1 MKNLSNLEIGE
12 IRLQMIKF
20 ATLQLTDSD
29 LAEDIV
35 QEALESA
42 YKHAASFRGQA
53 ALKTWIFAILKNK
66 IIDALKRRKRTVVLS
81 DLTENDNTE
90 QFFDQHGHW
99 GKDDLVSEWQD
110 IQSAVY
116 QKEFWAI
123 FNICLDHLPAQQAK
137 VFMMRVHLGLSS
149 EEICQECDISVN
161 NLNVILYRA
170 RVQLQRCLSK
180 HWFDEENL

>member
-1 MKNLSNLEIGE
+1 MHTLSNSEIAD

-20 ATLQLTDSD
+20 ATLQLADAD
-29 LAEDIV
+29 LVEDIV
-35 QEALESA
+35 QDALTSA
-42 YKHAASFRGQA
+42 YKYANTFRGQS

-66 IIDALKRRKRTVVLS
+66 IIDALKTRKRTVVLS
-81 DLTENDNTE
+81 DITENDNTE
-90 QFFDQHGHW
+90 QFFDQNGHW
-99 GKDDLVSEWQD
+99 GEKNLVSEWHN

-123 FNICLDHLPAQQAK
+123 FNICLDHLPARQAK
-137 VFMMRVHLGLSS
+137 IFMMRTHLELST
-149 EEICQECDISVN
+149 EEICQECNISVN

-180 HWFDEENL
+180 HWFDEEA

>member
-1 MKNLSNLEIGE
+1 MHTLSNSEITD

-20 ATLQLTDSD
+20 ATLQLSDPD

-35 QEALESA
+35 QEALASA
-42 YKHAASFRGQA
+42 YKHAGTFRGQS

-66 IIDALKRRKRTVVLS
+66 IIDALKIRKRTVVLS
-81 DLTENDNTE
+81 DITESDNTE

-99 GKDDLVSEWQD
+99 GEKDLVSEWRN

-123 FNICLDHLPAQQAK
+123 FNICLDHLPARQAK
-137 VFMMRVHLGLSS
+137 IFMMRTHLELTS
-149 EEICQECDISVN
+149 EEICQECNISVN

-180 HWFDEENL
+180 NWFDEET

>member
-1 MKNLSNLEIGE
+1 MYTLSNTEVME
-12 IRLQMIKF
+12 IRLQMVKF
-20 ATLQLTDSD
+20 ATLQLSDSD

-42 YKHAASFRGQA
+42 YKHAASFRGQS

-66 IIDALKRRKRTVVLS
+66 IIDTLKNRKRTVVMS
-81 DLTENDNTE
+81 DIVENGNVE
-90 QFFDQHGHW
+90 QFFDQYGHW
-99 GKDDLVSEWQD
+99 GENDLVSEWRD
-110 IQSAVY
+110 IHSAVH

-123 FNICLDHLPAQQAK
+123 FNICLEHLPARQAK
-137 VFMMRVHLGLSS
+137 VFMMRTHLGLSS
-149 EEICQECDISVN
+149 EEICQECEISVN

-180 HWFDEENL
+180 HWFDEEDV